1 MEPPS
6 CPRLWKNR
14 AFFFIKVVSLPLA
27 PFCVPKTCVTK
38 FRQQAKAF
46 TLVEVAMALGIFAF
60 AIIPVIGLMGTGLRV
75 SKESIDAS
83 TTANIYRLTEAML
96 STNAAVTSTVMR
108 ALGPRDPRATRNMAV
123 ALGALAAD
131 ACADEMAQAH
141 HLAADAFD
149 ARARALSLPVRL
161 SQLPVLVPRESL
173 PLIVQDSLKNFNAD
187 PKREFQREV
196 DLLNEVLDAAW

>member
-14 AFFFIKVVSLPLA
+14 AFSHIKVVSRRMPFA
-27 PFCVPKTCVTK
+27 AFCVPKTYVTM

-96 STNAAVTSTVMR
+96 STNAAVTST
-108 ALGPRDPRATRNMAV
+108 NMYFSNEGEPTNA
-123 ALGALAAD
+123 AGAIYQANINPMNTAD
-131 ACADEMAQAH
+131 AAQG
-141 HLAADAFD
+141 LLVRKMWQVTVVRAAATNIVFST
-149 ARARALSLPVRL
+149 RSVQLSRDISTSDFP
-161 SQLPVLVPRESL
+161 
-173 PLIVQDSLKNFNAD
+173 
-187 PKREFQREV
+187 
-196 DLLNEVLDAAW
+196 